1 MNKQRNAILT
11 DEFELLGIALLDL
24 APITI
29 WLVILQANRNT
40 NIIKSSGKH
49 LKEGKDVVEFETK
62 QA

>member
-1 MNKQRNAILT
+1 MLT
-11 DEFELLGIALLDL
+11 DECELLGVALLDL

-29 WLVILQANRNT
+29 RLVILQANRNT